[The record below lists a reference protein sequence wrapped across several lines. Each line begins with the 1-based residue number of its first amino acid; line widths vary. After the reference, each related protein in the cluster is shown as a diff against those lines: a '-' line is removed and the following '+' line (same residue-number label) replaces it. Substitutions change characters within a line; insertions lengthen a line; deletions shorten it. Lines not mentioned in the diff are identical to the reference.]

1 MNTSDNFPAVEET
14 AGAMVYPTLLE
25 RVKALTVDN
34 AIVIA
39 LVFVVSMALLPIENA
54 PNSVRVVCF
63 ALILLYAPLLT
74 AFWGGTIGH
83 KIFRLG
89 VKREENEERN
99 ISLPLAIVRYIA
111 KIVLGWISLVAVSL
125 SPRGRAIHDQLTG
138 SILIYVGDLKK

>member
-54 PNSVRVVCF
+54 PTVCVLSV
-63 ALILLYAPLLT
+63 L
-74 AFWGGTIGH
+74 
-83 KIFRLG
+83 RLFYCTPPC
-89 VKREENEERN
+89 
-99 ISLPLAIVRYIA
+99 LPLFGVEPSATRYF
-111 KIVLGWISLVAVSL
+111 
-125 SPRGRAIHDQLTG
+125 D
-138 SILIYVGDLKK
+138 